1 MSKKFSSDLEKAP
14 GWERPAWRALQAWQ
28 ILISKA
34 SDSSIITYEDLARM
48 MGYAD
53 AHHLGYIL
61 SHIQYYCQQSGLP
74 PLNSIVVSQETGLP
88 GESVAVKP
96 EQIPL
101 LHLQVFRQNWFD
113 IVPPTMEELIRA
125 CEACGKGFTES

>member
-1 MSKKFSSDLEKAP
+1 MSKKFTSDIEKAP
-14 GWERPAWRALQAWQ
+14 GWEKLAWRALQAWQ

-34 SDSSIITYEDLARM
+34 SASSIITYGELANV

-53 AHHLGYIL
+53 AHYLDYIL

-74 PLNSIVVSQETGLP
+74 LLNSIVVNQETGLP
-88 GESVAVKP
+88 GEGITVKP

-101 LHLQVFRQNWFD
+101 IHMQVFRQNWFD

-125 CEACGKGFTES
+125 CEACEKDFVEQ

>member
-1 MSKKFSSDLEKAP
+1 MSRKFSSDIEEKAP

-28 ILISKA
+28 ILISRA
-34 SDSSIITYEDLARM
+34 SASSIITHGDLANI

-53 AHHLGYIL
+53 AHHLDYIL

-74 PLNSIVVSQETGLP
+74 LLNSIVVNQETGLP
-88 GESVAVKP
+88 GEGITVKP

-101 LHLQVFRQNWFD
+101 IHMQVFRQNWFD
-113 IVPPTMEELIRA
+113 IVPPSISQFMMV
-125 CEACGKGFTES
+125 C